1 MFGAQFSLVRPL
13 MKRNLSIFA
22 AIAAALLL
30 LSACGLFPDKPDPT
44 RDWSAARLYKE
55 AKDELNSG
63 SYEQAIKYYESLE
76 ARFPYGAYSQ
86 QAQIESAYAYFK
98 QGEAASAIAAID
110 RFLKLHPNHPSA
122 DYAYYLKGLVHF
134 NEDLGLF
141 GKLSGQDLS
150 ERDPKAARDSFDT
163 FKELAQRFPESKY
176 TPDAIARMKY
186 LVNALASSEVHVAR
200 WYMRRGAYIAAANRA
215 QYALQNYPEAP
226 AIEEALLVMVKAYDA
241 MGMTALR
248 DDAERV
254 MRKNFPQSTYLTG
267 AGTVSSTP
275 WWKFW

>member
-1 MFGAQFSLVRPL
+1 MAT
-13 MKRNLSIFA
+13 
-22 AIAAALLL
+22 IAALLPLLL
-30 LSACGLFPDKPDPT
+30 LSACGLFPDKGDPT

-110 RFLKLHPNHPSA
+110 RFLKLHPSHPST

-134 NEDLGLF
+134 NEDMGLF
-141 GKLSGQDLS
+141 GKFSGQDLT
-150 ERDPKAARDSFDT
+150 ERDPKAARDSFDA

-176 TPDAIARMKY
+176 TPDGLARMKY

-215 QYALQNYPEAP
+215 QFALLNYPQAP
-226 AIEEALLVMVKAYDA
+226 AIEEALFVMVKAYDA
-241 MGMTALR
+241 LGMYDLR

-254 MRKNFPQSTYLTG
+254 MRGNFPKSAYLAG
-267 AGTVSSTP
+267 AGEARRP
-275 WWKFW
+275 WWRLW